1 MLGIQKAGLLKRFSA
16 FLLDFILL
24 TIVVTGLAFLLFQ
37 VTGYDNHLAFVE
49 NKEAEYEAKYS
60 VEFDVL
66 FNDEEFNKLSE
77 AEQKSLTD
85 YYVKFASDPEVAGAY
100 NLMFNLTLMITSLSI
115 FLAVFILEFIIPLFL
130 KDGMTVG
137 KKIFGIGVIQ
147 ENGVRMKNVTFFTRA
162 ILGKYTIEMMIPV
175 IIITMMLLGSGGLI
189 GVIVLGLILLFE
201 AFVFFKDK
209 NYTLIHDVLAHTVC
223 VDMQTQLIF
232 DTEEELLAY
241 KERIHA
247 EMAERSPY

>member
-16 FLLDFILL
+16 FLLDFILM
-24 TIVVTGLAFLLFQ
+24 TIAVTGLAFLLFSI
-37 VTGYDNHLAFVE
+37 TGYDNHLAFVE
-49 NKEAEYEAKYS
+49 SKQAEYEDLYS
-60 VEFDVL
+60 VDFSIT
-66 FNDEEFNKLSE
+66 EEDLNKLPE
-77 AEQKSLTD
+77 EERKYIEDAYTRFATD
-85 YYVKFASDPEVAGAY
+85 TEVVGAY

-115 FLAVFILEFIIPLFL
+115 FFAVLILEFIIPLIL

-147 ENGVRMKNVTFFTRA
+147 ENGVRMKTVAFFTRA

-175 IIITMMLLGSGGLI
+175 ILITMMLFGSGGLI
-189 GVIVLGLILLFE
+189 GVIVLGLIVIFE
-201 AFVFFKDK
+201 LFVFFKDK

>member
-16 FLLDFILL
+16 FLLDFILM
-24 TIVVTGLAFLLFQ
+24 TIVVTGLAFLLFSI
-37 VTGYDNHLAFVE
+37 TGYDNHLAFVE
-49 NKEAEYEAKYS
+49 GKQAEYEEMYS
-60 VEFDVL
+60 VDFSIT
-66 FNDEEFNKLSE
+66 EEDFNKLSSD
-77 AEQKSLTD
+77 EQKYIED
-85 YYVKFASDPEVAGAY
+85 AYIKFATDTEVVGAY

-115 FLAVFILEFIIPLFL
+115 FFAVLILEFIIPIFF

-147 ENGVRMKNVTFFTRA
+147 ENGVRMNNVAHFTRA
-162 ILGKYTIEMMIPV
+162 VLGKYTIELMIPV
-175 IIITMMLLGSGGLI
+175 ILITMMLFGSGGYI
-189 GVIVLGLILLFE
+189 GVIVLGLILIFE
-201 AFVFFKDK
+201 LFVFFKDK
-209 NYTLIHDVLAHTVC
+209 NYTAIHDVLSHTVC

-247 EMAERSPY
+247 EMAERSAY